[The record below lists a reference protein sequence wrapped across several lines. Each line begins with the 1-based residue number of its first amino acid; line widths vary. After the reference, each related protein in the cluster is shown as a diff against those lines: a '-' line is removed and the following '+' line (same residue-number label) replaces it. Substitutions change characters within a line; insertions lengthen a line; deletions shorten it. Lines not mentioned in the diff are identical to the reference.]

1 MIDIESLIP
10 HRDPIKIITDVIELD
25 DDHGMTSAVVNERWP
40 TYNSGLVRSL
50 VLIEAIAQTAA
61 VVAGFKQKKDG
72 NGATKGWLVGIK
84 SAEFRQ
90 EFLALG
96 TRVTVSARSAYA
108 LEDYAVIEGVVKA
121 GDDLVMTAT
130 LQALRLNPDGL
141 LNHQ

>member
-10 HRDPIKIITDVIELD
+10 HREPIKIITDVIDLH
-25 DDHGMTSAVVNERWP
+25 DDHGTTSAVVSERWP
-40 TYNSGLVRSL
+40 LCDGSKVRSL

-61 VVAGFKQKKDG
+61 VVAGFKQKKEGD
-72 NGATKGWLVGIK
+72 GATKGWLVGIK
-84 SAEFRQ
+84 SAEFSQ
-90 EFLALG
+90 EFLVVG
-96 TRVTVSARSAYA
+96 TRITVSARSAYA

-121 GDDLVMTAT
+121 GDDIVMTAT